1 VDSVAFSRSNSA
13 DGTENAGGVAW
24 DEKLVCASTLESEK
38 ENNASQARR
47 RRCEVGDE
55 QEESVEYWKIPD
67 FTLRQATVFPMP
79 HRDQRNEDTPSI
91 DEPCHFSH

>member
-1 VDSVAFSRSNSA
+1 MLAAFRGTRSWFGKYSR
-13 DGTENAGGVAW
+13 
-24 DEKLVCASTLESEK
+24 SEK